1 MRQLTIA
8 ATVALA
14 VVAAATAA
22 NRLTAAG
29 PHATA
34 DAPASSV
41 ARTACGPSCRSAY
54 AAIARALPHDRANM
68 LAHAILGTPGFDY
81 LQLARALRIPTVA
94 EIRAQWRRRCQ
105 ARFPRD
111 PGKARACY
119 RLILGRPP
127 VALPAV

>member
-8 ATVALA
+8 ATIALA
-14 VVAAATAA
+14 AVAAATAA
-22 NRLTAAG
+22 TRLTAAG

-41 ARTACGPSCRSAY
+41 ARTACDPSCRTAY
-54 AAIARALPHDRANM
+54 AAIARALPRDRGNV
-68 LAHAILGTPGFDY
+68 LAAAILATPGFDF

-105 ARFPRD
+105 ARFPHD
-111 PGKARACY
+111 PRLARACY

-127 VALPAV
+127 VSLPAA